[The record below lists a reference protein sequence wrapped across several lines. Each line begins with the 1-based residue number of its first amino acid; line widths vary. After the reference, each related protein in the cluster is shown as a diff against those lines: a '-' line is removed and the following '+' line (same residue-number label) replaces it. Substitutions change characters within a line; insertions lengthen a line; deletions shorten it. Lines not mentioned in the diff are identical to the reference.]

1 MIEISLGQRLHEL
14 RDRADLSLHEL
25 AKKVGISGPFLS
37 DIELGRRFPSEE
49 ILAKLAKVL
58 NVSLEDLKQYD
69 NRELERQSLLPSY
82 PAPIRIE
89 RFVEKEFK
97 TALRY
102 EDLGPDNLGCT
113 IFNSSGA
120 VEAILVSRSLEEQN
134 TIPARR
140 RVRSTVAHEAG
151 HGLLH
156 GSLFIEGNFPDLRE
170 NQRRIPCR
178 SEDILV
184 ETQRSYRGRWWEFQ
198 ANQAI
203 GSLLLPKSLMNA
215 FLDQAGIKFDS
226 SGNRILTPVQR
237 ESLAKKAAT
246 IFDVNPIVAR
256 IRLDSLF
263 S

>member
-1 MIEISLGQRLHEL
+1 LFE
-14 RDRADLSLHEL
+14 A
-25 AKKVGISGPFLS
+25 
-37 DIELGRRFPSEE
+37 
-49 ILAKLAKVL
+49 
-58 NVSLEDLKQYD
+58 LK
-69 NRELERQSLLPSY
+69 RQSLLPAK

-102 EDLGPDNLGCT
+102 EDLGPENLSCT

-156 GSLFIEGNFPDLRE
+156 GSLFHGAVKE
-170 NQRRIPCR
+170 NQRLILCR
-178 SEDILV
+178 SEDILLD
-184 ETQRSYRGRWWEFQ
+184 TQRSYTGRWWEFQ

-203 GSLLLPKSLMNA
+203 GSLLLPTLVMNA
-215 FLDQAGIKFDS
+215 FLDQSSIKLDS
-226 SGNRILTPVQR
+226 FGGGILTPAQR
-237 ESLAKKAAT
+237 ESLLKKAAVT
-246 IFDVNPIVAR
+246 FDVNPIVVR
-256 IRLDSLF
+256 IRLDSFFF
-263 S
+263 SKKNN

>member
-1 MIEISLGQRLHEL
+1 VR
-14 RDRADLSLHEL
+14 
-25 AKKVGISGPFLS
+25 KVPTPSGPFPFQLY
-37 DIELGRRFPSEE
+37 F
-49 ILAKLAKVL
+49 
-58 NVSLEDLKQYD
+58 EDLGEID
-69 NRELERQSLLPSY
+69 EICLEALRRQSLLPSK

-120 VEAILVSRSLEEQN
+120 VEAILVSRDLEEQN
-134 TIPARR
+134 TTPARR

-156 GSLFIEGNFPDLRE
+156 GSLFIDSPDLGE
-170 NQRRIPCR
+170 NQRRILCR
-178 SEDILV
+178 SEDILG

-203 GSLLLPKSLMNA
+203 GSLLLPRLLMNA
-215 FLDQAGIKFDS
+215 FLDQSGIELDS
-226 SGNRILTPVQR
+226 SGSRILTPAQR
-237 ESLAKKAAT
+237 ESLAKKAAV
-246 IFDVNPIVAR
+246 IFDVNPIVVR
-256 IRLDSLF
+256 IRLDSVLPSQKSAETF
-263 S
+263 SPQRQTRGWPGTEFG

>member
-1 MIEISLGQRLHEL
+1 MR
-14 RDRADLSLHEL
+14 
-25 AKKVGISGPFLS
+25 KVPTPSGPFPFQLY
-37 DIELGRRFPSEE
+37 F
-49 ILAKLAKVL
+49 
-58 NVSLEDLKQYD
+58 EDLGEID
-69 NRELERQSLLPSY
+69 EICLEALKRQSLLPSY

-134 TIPARR
+134 TTPARR

-156 GSLFIEGNFPDLRE
+156 GSLFIDSPALE
-170 NQRRIPCR
+170 NKRRILCR

-203 GSLLLPKSLMNA
+203 GSLLLPRPLVNS
-215 FLDQAGIKFDS
+215 FLDQSGIEVDP
-226 SGNRILTPVQR
+226 SGARILTPAQR
-237 ESLAKKAAT
+237 ESLAKKAAL

-263 S
+263 A

>member
-1 MIEISLGQRLHEL
+1 LY
-14 RDRADLSLHEL
+14 
-25 AKKVGISGPFLS
+25 F
-37 DIELGRRFPSEE
+37 
-49 ILAKLAKVL
+49 
-58 NVSLEDLKQYD
+58 EDLGEID
-69 NRELERQSLLPSY
+69 EICLEALKRQSLLPSS

-134 TIPARR
+134 TTQARR

-156 GSLFIEGNFPDLRE
+156 GSLFVDENSPQVGE
-170 NQRRIPCR
+170 NQRRILCR

-184 ETQRSYRGRWWEFQ
+184 ETNRSYRGRWWEFQ

-203 GSLLLPKSLMNA
+203 GSLLLPGPLLNA
-215 FLDQAGIKFDS
+215 FLEE
-226 SGNRILTPVQR
+226 SGSRDLAPEER
-237 ESLAKKAAT
+237 ESLAKKAAA

-256 IRLDSLF
+256 IRLDALF
-263 S
+263 P

>member
-1 MIEISLGQRLHEL
+1 VR
-14 RDRADLSLHEL
+14 
-25 AKKVGISGPFLS
+25 KVPTPSGPFPFQLY
-37 DIELGRRFPSEE
+37 F
-49 ILAKLAKVL
+49 
-58 NVSLEDLKQYD
+58 EDLGEID
-69 NRELERQSLLPSY
+69 EICLEALRRQSLLPAR

-120 VEAILVSRSLEEQN
+120 VEAILVSRDLEEQN
-134 TIPARR
+134 TTPARR

-156 GSLFIEGNFPDLRE
+156 GSLFIDSPDLGE
-170 NQRRIPCR
+170 NQRRILCR
-178 SEDILV
+178 SEDILG

-203 GSLLLPKSLMNA
+203 GSLLLPRLLMNA
-215 FLDQAGIKFDS
+215 FLDQSGFELDS
-226 SGNRILTPVQR
+226 SESRILNPAQR
-237 ESLAKKAAT
+237 ESLAKKAAV
-246 IFDVNPIVAR
+246 IFDVNPIVVR

-263 S
+263 A

>member
-1 MIEISLGQRLHEL
+1 LY
-14 RDRADLSLHEL
+14 
-25 AKKVGISGPFLS
+25 F
-37 DIELGRRFPSEE
+37 
-49 ILAKLAKVL
+49 
-58 NVSLEDLKQYD
+58 EDLGEIDEICLQALK
-69 NRELERQSLLPSY
+69 RQSLVPSN

-97 TALRY
+97 TVLRY

-120 VEAILVSRSLEEQN
+120 VEAILVSRALEEQN
-134 TIPARR
+134 TAPARR

-156 GSLFIEGNFPDLRE
+156 GSLFIDSPDLGE
-170 NQRRIPCR
+170 NQRRILCR
-178 SEDILV
+178 SEDILG

-203 GSLLLPKSLMNA
+203 GSLLLPRPLVSA
-215 FLDQAGIKFDS
+215 FLDQ
-226 SGNRILTPVQR
+226 SGTPIPTPAER
-237 ESLAKKAAT
+237 ESLAKKAAV
-246 IFDVNPIVAR
+246 IFDVNPIVVR

-263 S
+263 A

>member
-1 MIEISLGQRLHEL
+1 MR
-14 RDRADLSLHEL
+14 
-25 AKKVGISGPFLS
+25 KVRTPSGPFAFQLYFDDLS
-37 DIELGRRFPSEE
+37 E
-49 ILAKLAKVL
+49 IDEIC
-58 NVSLEDLKQYD
+58 LEALKT
-69 NRELERQSLLPSY
+69 QSLLPSA

-89 RFVEKEFK
+89 RFVEKQFR

-134 TIPARR
+134 TTPARR

-156 GSLFIEGNFPDLRE
+156 GSLFVGNNFPDRGG
-170 NQRRIPCR
+170 NQRRILCR

-184 ETQRSYRGRWWEFQ
+184 DTQRSYRGRWWEFQ

-203 GSLLLPKSLMNA
+203 GSLLLPRPIMNS
-215 FLDQAGIKFDS
+215 FLDQ
-226 SGNRILTPVQR
+226 SGTEGDPSGTRILTPAQR
-237 ESLAKKAAT
+237 ESLAKKAAVT
-246 IFDVNPIVAR
+246 FDVNPIVAR

-263 S
+263 PS

>member
-1 MIEISLGQRLHEL
+1 MR
-14 RDRADLSLHEL
+14 
-25 AKKVGISGPFLS
+25 KVPTPSGPFAFQLYF
-37 DIELGRRFPSEE
+37 DDLGE
-49 ILAKLAKVL
+49 IDEIC
-58 NVSLEDLKQYD
+58 LEALKS
-69 NRELERQSLLPSY
+69 QSLLPSK

-89 RFVEKEFK
+89 RFVEKQFR
-97 TALRY
+97 TPLRY

-134 TIPARR
+134 TTPARR

-156 GSLFIEGNFPDLRE
+156 GPLFIGDNFPDRGE
-170 NQRRIPCR
+170 KQRRILCR

-203 GSLLLPKSLMNA
+203 GSLLLPRSLMNA
-215 FLDQAGIKFDS
+215 FLDQSGIELDS
-226 SGNRILTPVQR
+226 SGSRILTPAQR
-237 ESLAKKAAT
+237 ESLAKKAAVR
-246 IFDVNPIVAR
+246 FDVNPIVVR

-263 S
+263 P

>member
-1 MIEISLGQRLHEL
+1 VR
-14 RDRADLSLHEL
+14 
-25 AKKVGISGPFLS
+25 KVPTPSGPFPFQLY
-37 DIELGRRFPSEE
+37 F
-49 ILAKLAKVL
+49 
-58 NVSLEDLKQYD
+58 EDLGEID
-69 NRELERQSLLPSY
+69 EICLEALKRQSLLPSK
-82 PAPIRIE
+82 PAAIRIE

-156 GSLFIEGNFPDLRE
+156 GSFFIDGNFPDLGE
-170 NQRRIPCR
+170 NQRRILCR

-203 GSLLLPKSLMNA
+203 GSLLLPRSLMNCQ
-215 FLDQAGIKFDS
+215 F
-226 SGNRILTPVQR
+226 QR
-237 ESLAKKAAT
+237 YL
-246 IFDVNPIVAR
+246 R
-256 IRLDSLF
+256 IRADRAEINAN
-263 S
+263 

>member
-1 MIEISLGQRLHEL
+1 MR
-14 RDRADLSLHEL
+14 
-25 AKKVGISGPFLS
+25 KVPTPSGPFPFQVYF
-37 DIELGRRFPSEE
+37 DDLGE
-49 ILAKLAKVL
+49 IDEIC
-58 NVSLEDLKQYD
+58 LEALKS
-69 NRELERQSLLPSY
+69 QSLLPSK

-89 RFVEKEFK
+89 RFVEKQFR
-97 TALRY
+97 TPLRY

-134 TIPARR
+134 TTPARR

-156 GSLFIEGNFPDLRE
+156 GPLFIGDNFPDRGK
-170 NQRRIPCR
+170 NQRRILCR

-203 GSLLLPKSLMNA
+203 GSLLLPRLLVNA
-215 FLDQAGIKFDS
+215 FLDQSGIEVDS
-226 SGNRILTPVQR
+226 SGSRSPTPAQR
-237 ESLAKKAAT
+237 ESLAKKAAVT
-246 IFDVNPIVAR
+246 FDVNPIVAR

-263 S
+263 P

>member
-1 MIEISLGQRLHEL
+1 VR
-14 RDRADLSLHEL
+14 
-25 AKKVGISGPFLS
+25 KVPTPSGPFPFQLY
-37 DIELGRRFPSEE
+37 F
-49 ILAKLAKVL
+49 
-58 NVSLEDLKQYD
+58 EDLGEID
-69 NRELERQSLLPSY
+69 EICLEALKRQSLLPSS

-134 TIPARR
+134 TTQARR

-156 GSLFIEGNFPDLRE
+156 GSLFIDGNFPDLGE
-170 NQRRIPCR
+170 NQRRILCR
-178 SEDILV
+178 SEDILCD
-184 ETQRSYRGRWWEFQ
+184 TQRSYRGRWWEFQ

-203 GSLLLPKSLMNA
+203 GSLLLPRLLVNA
-215 FLDQAGIKFDS
+215 FLDQSGMELDS
-226 SGNRILTPVQR
+226 SGNRTLSPVER
-237 ESLAKKAAT
+237 ESLEKKAAV
-246 IFDVNPIVAR
+246 IFDVNPIVVR

-263 S
+263 P

>member
-1 MIEISLGQRLHEL
+1 VR
-14 RDRADLSLHEL
+14 
-25 AKKVGISGPFLS
+25 KVPTPSGPFPFQLY
-37 DIELGRRFPSEE
+37 F
-49 ILAKLAKVL
+49 
-58 NVSLEDLKQYD
+58 EDLGEID
-69 NRELERQSLLPSY
+69 EICSEALERQSLLPSN

-156 GSLFIEGNFPDLRE
+156 GSLFIEGNLPDLGE
-170 NQRRIPCR
+170 NQRRILCR
-178 SEDILV
+178 SEDILG

-203 GSLLLPKSLMNA
+203 GSLLLPRSLMDT
-215 FLDQAGIKFDS
+215 FLDQSGIKLGF

-237 ESLAKKAAT
+237 ESLAKKAAMT
-246 IFDVNPIVAR
+246 FDVNPIVVR

>member
-1 MIEISLGQRLHEL
+1 MR
-14 RDRADLSLHEL
+14 
-25 AKKVGISGPFLS
+25 KVPTPSGPFAFQLYF
-37 DIELGRRFPSEE
+37 DDLGE
-49 ILAKLAKVL
+49 IDEIC
-58 NVSLEDLKQYD
+58 LEALKS
-69 NRELERQSLLPSY
+69 QSLLPSK
-82 PAPIRIE
+82 PAPVRIE
-89 RFVEKEFK
+89 RFVEKQFR
-97 TALRY
+97 TPLRY

-134 TIPARR
+134 TTPARR

-156 GSLFIEGNFPDLRE
+156 GPLFIGDNFPDRGE
-170 NQRRIPCR
+170 KQRRILCR

-203 GSLLLPKSLMNA
+203 GSLLLLRSLMNA
-215 FLDQAGIKFDS
+215 FLDQSGIELDS
-226 SGNRILTPVQR
+226 SGSRILTPAQR
-237 ESLAKKAAT
+237 ESLAKKAAVR
-246 IFDVNPIVAR
+246 FDVNPIVVR

-263 S
+263 P

>member
-1 MIEISLGQRLHEL
+1 VR
-14 RDRADLSLHEL
+14 
-25 AKKVGISGPFLS
+25 KVPTPSGPFGFQLY
-37 DIELGRRFPSEE
+37 F
-49 ILAKLAKVL
+49 
-58 NVSLEDLKQYD
+58 EDLGEID
-69 NRELERQSLLPSY
+69 EICLEALKRQTLLPSK

-102 EDLGPDNLGCT
+102 EDLGPDNLGCI
-113 IFNSSGA
+113 IFNPSGA

-134 TIPARR
+134 TTPARR

-156 GSLFIEGNFPDLRE
+156 GSLFIDSPDLGE
-170 NQRRIPCR
+170 NQRRILCR
-178 SEDILV
+178 SEDILG

-203 GSLLLPKSLMNA
+203 GSLLLPRLLMNA
-215 FLDQAGIKFDS
+215 FLDQSGIELDS
-226 SGNRILTPVQR
+226 SGNSTLSPVQR
-237 ESLAKKAAT
+237 ESLAKNAAV
-246 IFDVNPIVAR
+246 IFDVNPIVVR

-263 S
+263 R

>member
-1 MIEISLGQRLHEL
+1 MR
-14 RDRADLSLHEL
+14 
-25 AKKVGISGPFLS
+25 KVPTPSGPFAFQLYF
-37 DIELGRRFPSEE
+37 DDLGE
-49 ILAKLAKVL
+49 IDEIC
-58 NVSLEDLKQYD
+58 LEALKS
-69 NRELERQSLLPSY
+69 QSLLPSK
-82 PAPIRIE
+82 PAPVRIE
-89 RFVEKEFK
+89 RFVEKQFR
-97 TALRY
+97 TPLRY

-134 TIPARR
+134 TTPARR

-156 GSLFIEGNFPDLRE
+156 GPLFIGDNFPDRGE
-170 NQRRIPCR
+170 NQRRILCR

-203 GSLLLPKSLMNA
+203 GSLLLPRLLVNA
-215 FLDQAGIKFDS
+215 FLDQSGIEVDS
-226 SGNRILTPVQR
+226 SGSRSLTPAQR
-237 ESLAKKAAT
+237 ESLAKKAAVT
-246 IFDVNPIVAR
+246 FDVNPIVAR

-263 S
+263 P